1 MRRQSRELALQ
12 ILFQAEFTPQVAT
25 SDFLELM
32 ESHVDSKSLQYA
44 EHLADGVRTQTA
56 AIDQQLKVGLKNW
69 SIDRMN
75 LIDKNICRIAI
86 FEMQFADELIEP
98 GVAINEAVEI
108 AKRYSTSDSA
118 KFING
123 LLDPLGKPQ

>member
-1 MRRQSRELALQ
+1 MRRQSREIALQ
-12 ILFQAEFTPQVAT
+12 ILFQAEFTPQVTTA
-25 SDFLELM
+25 DFLELM
-32 ESHVDSKSLQYA
+32 ESHVDSKSLAYA
-44 EHLADGVRTQTA
+44 ELLAEGVRTQTD
-56 AIDQQLKVGLKNW
+56 AIDKLLKVGLKNW

-86 FEMQFADELIEP
+86 FEMHFASEIIER

-123 LLDPLGKPQ
+123 LLDPMTK

>member
-1 MRRQSRELALQ
+1 MRRQSREIALQ
-12 ILFQAEFTPQVAT
+12 ILFQAEFTPQVTTA
-25 SDFLELM
+25 DFLELM
-32 ESHVDSKSLQYA
+32 ESHVDSKSLAYA
-44 EHLADGVRTQTA
+44 ELLAEGVRTQTE
-56 AIDQQLKVGLKNW
+56 AIDKQLKIGLKNW

-86 FEMQFADELIEP
+86 FEMQFAKETIER

-123 LLDPLGKPQ
+123 LLDPLAK